1 MSELCTPTFA
11 DLASRLG
18 FLDTAGGLVE
28 VRNPVALQNWTLPV
42 LELTVIVGAVLALGY
57 AIVRLRRH
65 NDPTNLVLWFGAIA
79 YLLIIEPPLY
89 FPGAFGIADHVD
101 TMFAH
106 NVFTVDFLWGR
117 LPLYI
122 VAIYPM
128 MATVASRSSAPGV
141 FRRYGSLSARFA
153 SASSTT
159 PSTRSSTTSARNC
172 GGGNGRST
180 IR

>member
-1 MSELCTPTFA
+1 MIA
-11 DLASRLG
+11 
-18 FLDTAGGLVE
+18 
-28 VRNPVALQNWTLPV
+28 
-42 LELTVIVGAVLALGY
+42 GAVLALVY

-89 FPGAFGIADHVD
+89 FPAAFGIADHVD

-122 VAIYPM
+122 VADLPDDGDRRLRDRAYASGSSG
-128 MATVASRSSAPGV
+128 ATASW
-141 FRRYGSLSARFA
+141 SARSA

-159 PSTRSSTTSARNC
+159 RSTRSSTTSGRNC
-172 GGGNGRST
+172 VGGNGRWT